1 MANDNTVGDASLP
14 GDAKAK
20 PSAAKAKASAAKTK
34 NADTNANSV
43 GDGNA
48 RPQRLGF
55 KALEMPGKLTQAEQ
69 EKQMETRDLWIRE
82 FSAQLEEM
90 LADFNDGF
98 DIETNLTG
106 LDRKRLTSAR
116 VRNNGF
122 IDKAFDVARDNPAF
136 LPPNFDSWY
145 LTYKMRDLE
154 DLRQLM
160 AVVEQFQHSVVD
172 AFIIQAD
179 SCFRDALRIYNSL
192 NEQRRA
198 RVPGA
203 AALFEILAIYF
214 RTRRRSTTDEPT
226 EKQLERDVKRLIKGT
241 ADGEI
246 IIKNE
251 APRAKGGVHEVID
264 NVRSG
269 RTAIKGTVEE
279 SVDEGK

>member
-1 MANDNTVGDASLP
+1 MSKTKDEKKAAGSKKTPAKAKASTAKPKASANANLP

-20 PSAAKAKASAAKTK
+20 PSAAKKK
-34 NADTNANSV
+34 NADTV
-43 GDGNA
+43 GNA

-69 EKQMETRDLWIRE
+69 EKQMEARDLWIRE

-154 DLRQLM
+154 D
-160 AVVEQFQHSVVD
+160 
-172 AFIIQAD
+172 
-179 SCFRDALRIYNSL
+179 
-192 NEQRRA
+192 RA
-198 RVPGA
+198 NFANCVG
-203 AALFEILAIYF
+203 
-214 RTRRRSTTDEPT
+214 
-226 EKQLERDVKRLIKGT
+226 
-241 ADGEI
+241 
-246 IIKNE
+246 
-251 APRAKGGVHEVID
+251 
-264 NVRSG
+264 
-269 RTAIKGTVEE
+269 
-279 SVDEGK
+279 